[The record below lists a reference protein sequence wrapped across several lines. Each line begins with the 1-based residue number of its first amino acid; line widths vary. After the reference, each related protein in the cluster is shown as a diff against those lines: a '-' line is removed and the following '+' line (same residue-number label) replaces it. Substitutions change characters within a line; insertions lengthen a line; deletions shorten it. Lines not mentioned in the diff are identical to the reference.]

1 MEIAV
6 RNIVIDCSDADS
18 MSQFWGTF
26 LGYETKWSNDTYR
39 FMLHPDGRRPG
50 LVLQSVPEAA
60 TGKNRVHFDLEV
72 ADVDA
77 AVRRAQDLGATVA
90 TKVEEDGIAWT
101 VMRDPEGNY
110 FCIQRAG
117 N

>member
-6 RNIVIDCSDADS
+6 RNIVIDCNDADT
-18 MSQFWGTF
+18 MSSFWENL

-39 FMLHPDGRRPG
+39 FMLHPDSRRPG
-50 LVLQSVPEAA
+50 FVLQSVPERPM
-60 TGKNRVHFDLEV
+60 GKNRVHFDLEV

-77 AVRRAQDLGATVA
+77 TVQRAQELGASVA
-90 TKVEEDGIAWT
+90 SHVEEDGVAWT
-101 VMRDPEGNY
+101 VMTDPEGNY
-110 FCIQRAG
+110 FCIQRLG

>member
-1 MEIAV
+1 MEFAV
-6 RNIVIDCSDADS
+6 RNIVIDCNDSDS
-18 MSQFWGTF
+18 MSRFWENL

-72 ADVDA
+72 ADVAA
-77 AVRRAQDLGATVA
+77 AVRRAEDLGASIA
-90 TKVEEDGIAWT
+90 AKVEEAGIAWT
-101 VMRDPEGNY
+101 VMRDPEGNL
-110 FCIQRAG
+110 FCIQRVG

>member
-6 RNIVIDCSDADS
+6 RNIVIDCNDADA
-18 MSQFWGTF
+18 MSSFWENL
-26 LGYETKWSNDTYR
+26 LGLETKWSNEVYR

-50 LVLQSVPEAA
+50 FVLQTVPERRV
-60 TGKNRVHFDLEV
+60 GKNRVHFDLEV

-77 AVRRAQDLGATVA
+77 AVQRALELGASVA
-90 TKVEEDGIAWT
+90 AKVEEDGIAWT
-101 VMRDPEGNY
+101 VMTDPEGNL
-110 FCIQRAG
+110 FCLQRLG